1 VLSAEVGRKLLPTSI
16 VSCAPRGAW
25 ARGALDRAAESARAA
40 PRADGRRADSN
51 APCHPQRSSQI
62 GID

>member
-1 VLSAEVGRKLLPTSI
+1 LPTSI